1 MPLHSAIPS
10 RTHAARLSPAYSFIL
25 LFRRY
30 PVLKRIVFAVLT
42 TLIILT
48 AFSPVLL
55 TYVSPMEDAS
65 YNLSIIGEDGQ
76 PWQGNKGW
84 TVYTCTE
91 GAVKELTPT
100 GYGAYYGLDYPGQT
114 FYFSRRLTEELDS
127 PTLRIGAANRTFSV
141 FLDDELIY
149 TDCPELDNRIGYL
162 TLPMLEADRFEPLVV
177 SLPTGYA
184 GKTLTIAQSTYA
196 VGSDAPGSDADVFP
210 ADITL
215 YCGYAYES
223 GLIAQTARHIIPAAL
238 LFSAGVFML
247 IIFIWN
253 ASSGRLDASLP
264 LLAQLSFALMLRE
277 IVQAP
282 FFFYY
287 FGVLPIDLTALCLY
301 VSASLLLGLLVCPLS
316 GWLRWTM
323 LTVALL
329 QFGVVCYNT
338 VCEYQGTVHALL
350 CAKATVFALLL
361 AFLLALLAW
370 RRGSAFHRQ
379 FCLLVLT
386 GGAIAALFLLLGPR
400 FFPELQRADGA
411 QATALSLLLVLMP
424 LCFVAAL
431 IALAVQTVK
440 GLVRRR
446 SETSILLAKE
456 QFARAS
462 YDTLRAQTE
471 QTMELRHDMRHH
483 LTVLRA
489 LLRKQDYTQ
498 AQEYVDGLISQ
509 SRSITPVVRC
519 GNQMLDIILNG
530 TLAAALRDKVRV
542 EVVHAAAPASLP
554 LSDPDLASLVMN
566 VMENAVHAACSS
578 PVGERF
584 IRLDIRTK
592 DNFLVFCCCNS
603 APLSEPAAGSKK
615 SGPLSSHGYGLKIID
630 RILKQAGGFCRIET
644 GRGQFQLT
652 FGLPLRCPEKTAAH
666 KMQQG

>member
-1 MPLHSAIPS
+1 M
-10 RTHAARLSPAYSFIL
+10 
-25 LFRRY
+25 
-30 PVLKRIVFAVLT
+30 
-42 TLIILT
+42 
-48 AFSPVLL
+48 
-55 TYVSPMEDAS
+55 
-65 YNLSIIGEDGQ
+65 
-76 PWQGNKGW
+76 
-84 TVYTCTE
+84 
-91 GAVKELTPT
+91 
-100 GYGAYYGLDYPGQT
+100 
-114 FYFSRRLTEELDS
+114 
-127 PTLRIGAANRTFSV
+127 
-141 FLDDELIY
+141 
-149 TDCPELDNRIGYL
+149 
-162 TLPMLEADRFEPLVV
+162 
-177 SLPTGYA
+177 
-184 GKTLTIAQSTYA
+184 
-196 VGSDAPGSDADVFP
+196 
-210 ADITL
+210 
-215 YCGYAYES
+215 
-223 GLIAQTARHIIPAAL
+223 
-238 LFSAGVFML
+238 
-247 IIFIWN
+247 
-253 ASSGRLDASLP
+253 
-264 LLAQLSFALMLRE
+264 
-277 IVQAP
+277 
-282 FFFYY
+282 
-287 FGVLPIDLTALCLY
+287 
-301 VSASLLLGLLVCPLS
+301 
-316 GWLRWTM
+316 
-323 LTVALL
+323 
-329 QFGVVCYNT
+329 
-338 VCEYQGTVHALL
+338 
-350 CAKATVFALLL
+350 
-361 AFLLALLAW
+361 
-370 RRGSAFHRQ
+370 
-379 FCLLVLT
+379 
-386 GGAIAALFLLLGPR
+386 
-400 FFPELQRADGA
+400 
-411 QATALSLLLVLMP
+411 
-424 LCFVAAL
+424 
-431 IALAVQTVK
+431 
-440 GLVRRR
+440 RRR

-519 GNQMLDIILNG
+519 GNQMLAIILNG